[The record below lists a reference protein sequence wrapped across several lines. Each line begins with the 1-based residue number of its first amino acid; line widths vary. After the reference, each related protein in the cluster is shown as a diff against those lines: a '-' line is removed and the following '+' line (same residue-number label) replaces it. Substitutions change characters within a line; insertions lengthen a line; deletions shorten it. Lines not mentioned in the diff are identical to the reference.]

1 LPYHGRCGIFVS
13 GDISPL
19 EKTMAY
25 DNNERF
31 MDTYHEV
38 DREVEKAREKYAEL
52 QSMAQTMARMLEPHS
67 ELVTS
72 MNVSF
77 RNEGVMLT
85 VKTTKSAFIR
95 TR

>member
-1 LPYHGRCGIFVS
+1 
-13 GDISPL
+13 
-19 EKTMAY
+19 MAY
-25 DNNERF
+25 DNNEYTKAVELEKKAFSDYGDELYSRD
-31 MDTYHEV
+31 M
-38 DREVEKAREKYAEL
+38 EKAREKYSEL
-52 QSMAQTMARMLEPHS
+52 QDMAQTMARMLEPHN

-95 TR
+95 IR